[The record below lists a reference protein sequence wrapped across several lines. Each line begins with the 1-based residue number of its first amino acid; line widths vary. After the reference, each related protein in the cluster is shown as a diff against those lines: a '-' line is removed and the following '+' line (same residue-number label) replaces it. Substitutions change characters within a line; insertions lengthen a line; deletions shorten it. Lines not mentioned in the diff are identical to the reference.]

1 MQILKYSTLA
11 IVVIVVG
18 FCSIFNPISRAQ
30 AAPAVSIDPTCGPSR
45 PGFMTYVTAS
55 GFSPDSNIN
64 WELVNFTG
72 TVTMHGQVRSNS
84 QGGFYDQSYINFFPE
99 GNYSINCVTD
109 SGHATASVKLTLRCP
124 RG

>member
-18 FCSIFNPISRAQ
+18 FCSIFNPISMAQ

-45 PGFMTYVTAS
+45 PGFMTYVTGS

-72 TVTMHGQVRSNS
+72 IVTMHGHFRSNS
-84 QGGFYDQSYINFFPE
+84 QGGFYDNTYINSLPE
-99 GNYSINCVTD
+99 GNYSINFGTD
-109 SGHATASVKLTLRCP
+109 AGNATASVKLTIPCP
-124 RG
+124 NG